1 MSSDRAQKA
10 PSETPRGQTC
20 RHCFSPLHHQKT
32 KICPQCGRDQRR
44 LFHIV
49 KAVNLVSVGLL
60 ILAAMQFYEA
70 RQERI
75 KAEEATTRIVKMEG
89 DFKRVAKAFVEN
101 NLISSEVRLTWA
113 ESNSSPRLQRFDK
126 NVDELARF
134 IEPDDSKRKQW
145 IESALSNEK

>member
-1 MSSDRAQKA
+1 
-10 PSETPRGQTC
+10 
-20 RHCFSPLHHQKT
+20 
-32 KICPQCGRDQRR
+32 
-44 LFHIV
+44 
-49 KAVNLVSVGLL
+49 VGLL

-89 DFKRVAKAFVEN
+89 DFKRVVKAFVEN